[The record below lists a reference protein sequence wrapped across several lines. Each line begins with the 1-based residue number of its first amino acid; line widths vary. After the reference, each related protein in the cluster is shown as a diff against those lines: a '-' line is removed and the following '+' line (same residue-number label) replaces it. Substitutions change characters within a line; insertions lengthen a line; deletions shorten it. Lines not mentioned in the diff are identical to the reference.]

1 MRISHRKEIRKLTF
15 RPGVSFRR
23 IKRRA
28 NARNVSGQFTLSTQL
43 IKLKLSCNTLYRRS
57 TTVSLQNY
65 PFIQSKLE
73 PGVWCKNKSA
83 NKRSWVFTPIQSI
96 SRKKYTSLPLTSF
109 GLAGGTF
116 ISSTNNKFRPKL
128 RPTAFRV
135 QFYDFYRVCVSNYCF
150 RIFVSVKSV
159 TRFKSKWFS
168 IQISSSP
175 EYCQRKLGRTKRSR
189 SAAYSHLLTCSIKA
203 I

>member
-28 NARNVSGQFTLSTQL
+28 NARNVNGQFTLLIQL
-43 IKLKLSCNTLYRRS
+43 IKLKLSCNTPYRRS

-65 PFIQSKLE
+65 PFISLNQSLE
-73 PGVWCKNKSA
+73 FGAKINWPIKEVGFLLRFS
-83 NKRSWVFTPIQSI
+83 RSVEKIHVNTVNIFWTGWSV
-96 SRKKYTSLPLTSF
+96 
-109 GLAGGTF
+109 TF